1 MANLLA
7 VAGSKIFIGTRV
19 ASKGEVTLSDFVP
32 QESLWKEIGGWTSAG
47 ALGDTVE
54 LITQNVIN
62 EGRARQAK
70 GTKAGGT
77 MENTFIP
84 LPNDPGH
91 LEFREAIDSC
101 DPYAFKIEWG
111 AGCTN
116 TGVVGISVGASAVVT
131 WIGHAL
137 EAGSPVSFTS
147 TGTLPTGMTAGTVYY
162 VSATGLTATAFS
174 VSATPGGAPIATTVA
189 GTGVH
194 TATGQ
199 PAGQTNLF
207 YGLAMPGEISGGD
220 ANTPQLRTWS
230 IAVDSNIVE
239 V

>member
-19 ASKGEVTLSDFVP
+19 ASKGEVTLSDFTA
-32 QESLWKEIGGWTSAG
+32 QTGQWKEIGGWTNSG
-47 ALGDTVE
+47 SLGDTVE

-70 GTKAGGT
+70 GTRTGGT

-84 LPNDPGH
+84 LPGDAGQDA
-91 LEFREAIDSC
+91 FREAIDSC

-116 TGVVGISVGASAVVT
+116 TGTVTISVATPGVVT
-131 WIGHAL
+131 WVGHAL
-137 EAGSPVSFTS
+137 EAGSPVSFSS
-147 TGTLPTGMTAGTVYY
+147 TGTLPNGLTAGTVYY
-162 VSATGLTATAFS
+162 VSATGLTATEFS
-174 VSATPGGAPIATTVA
+174 VSATPGGTPINTTAA
-189 GTGVH
+189 GSGVH

-199 PAGQTNLF
+199 PVGQTNLF